1 MNEKVKTHK
10 HEVITNRNVN
20 FFNVVTNKEDL
31 ENAPWQVRRFL
42 KVLMIK
48 LTIGAH

>member
-10 HEVITNRNVN
+10 HEIIANRNVN
-20 FFNVVTNKEDL
+20 SFNVVMNKEDL
-31 ENAPWQVRRFL
+31 ENAPWQVGRFL